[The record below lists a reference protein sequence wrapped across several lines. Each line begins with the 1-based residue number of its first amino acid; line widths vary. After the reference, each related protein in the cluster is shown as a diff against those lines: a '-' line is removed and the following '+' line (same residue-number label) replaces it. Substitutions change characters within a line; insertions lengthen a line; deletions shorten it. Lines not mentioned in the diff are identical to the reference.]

1 VVVATLTVANIRKEM
16 NMMMAFGGLLL
27 MMGVLSGLMLTGSPF
42 GYGPGELGWVTWVLF
57 PAFTLVGYACL
68 ILPARTAQVV
78 LITRICGGLL
88 MLLAALAAVGLF
100 VSSTGIRPAPNSTLV
115 LWYVLVLGLTLGP
128 SGLAVQPEK
137 SSTTPA

>member
-1 VVVATLTVANIRKEM
+1 
-16 NMMMAFGGLLL
+16 MMMACGGLLL
-27 MMGVLSGLMLTGSPF
+27 LMGFLSGLLLTGSPF
-42 GYGPGELGWVTWVLF
+42 GFGPADLGWVTWVLF
-57 PAFTLVGYACL
+57 PAFTLVGYAFL

-88 MLLAALAAVGLF
+88 MLLAAMAAVGLF
-100 VSSTGIRPAPNSTLV
+100 VSSTGIKPASGSTMV

-137 SSTTPA
+137 TTTTPA